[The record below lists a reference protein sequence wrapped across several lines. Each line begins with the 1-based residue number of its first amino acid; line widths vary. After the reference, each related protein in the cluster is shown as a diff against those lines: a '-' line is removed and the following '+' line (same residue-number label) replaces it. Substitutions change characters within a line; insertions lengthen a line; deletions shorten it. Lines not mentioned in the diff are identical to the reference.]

1 MENLSKHSNENIEAI
16 LSQALTIT
24 TLIYELHKSN
34 FLESDFFK
42 NNCFKENNDNN
53 SNFKKIL
60 NQNGIG
66 NIATLQMFLYI
77 LLVMPKEILKD
88 EQFQNELN
96 EKMKILDF
104 SIKTTYP
111 EENKENVNL
120 YKRIRNAVA
129 HYRCFPTLEN
139 NIYSV
144 QFEDV
149 NPNDRKQTCK
159 IKMEISQVE
168 LMLVELQKS
177 IMEFLNNKKQAKS
190 L

>member
-1 MENLSKHSNENIEAI
+1 MENLSKHSDKNIETI
-16 LSQALTIT
+16 LSQALTMIA
-24 TLIYELHKSN
+24 LLHELDESN

-77 LLVMPKEILKD
+77 LLVMPKEILND

-96 EKMKILDF
+96 EKIKILDF
-104 SIKTTYP
+104 SIETTYP
-111 EENKENVNL
+111 NKNKKNSNL
-120 YKRIRNAVA
+120 YKHIRNAVA
-129 HYRCFPTLEN
+129 HSRCFYTLEN
-139 NIYSV
+139 DIYYV

-149 NPNDRKQTCK
+149 KIKGDVRYDCK
-159 IKMEISQVE
+159 IKMKITQVISIFSEVQT
-168 LMLVELQKS
+168 S
-177 IMEFLNNKKQAKS
+177 IMEFLNNKINKS

>member
-1 MENLSKHSNENIEAI
+1 MENLSKHLDENIEAI
-16 LSQALTIT
+16 LSQALTMT
-24 TLIYELHKSN
+24 ALLYELHESN
-34 FLESDFFK
+34 FLKSDFFK
-42 NNCFKENNDNN
+42 NNCFKENNTNN

-60 NQNGIG
+60 NKHGIG
-66 NIATLQMFLYI
+66 NPATLQIFLYI
-77 LLVMPKEILKD
+77 LLVMPKEILND

-96 EKMKILDF
+96 EKMKNLDF
-104 SIKTTYP
+104 SIETTYP
-111 EENKENVNL
+111 KKNSNL
-120 YKRIRNAVA
+120 YKHIRNAVA

-177 IMEFLNNKKQAKS
+177 IMEFLNKKFVTLK

>member
-1 MENLSKHSNENIEAI
+1 MENLSKHSDKNIETI
-16 LSQALTIT
+16 LSQALTMIA
-24 TLIYELHKSN
+24 LLHELDESN

-77 LLVMPKEILKD
+77 LLVMPKEILNDK
-88 EQFQNELN
+88 QFQNELN
-96 EKMKILDF
+96 EKIKILDF
-104 SIKTTYP
+104 SLETSYP
-111 EENKENVNL
+111 GENKENVNL
-120 YKRIRNAVA
+120 YKHIRNAIA
-129 HYRCFPTLEN
+129 HSRCFSILEN
-139 NIYSV
+139 NIYYL

-149 NPNDRKQTCK
+149 NPKNDKHRCK
-159 IKMEISQVE
+159 IKMEISQVG
-168 LMLVELQKS
+168 LMFLEVQKS
-177 IMEFLNNKKQAKS
+177 MMKFLNNKINKS